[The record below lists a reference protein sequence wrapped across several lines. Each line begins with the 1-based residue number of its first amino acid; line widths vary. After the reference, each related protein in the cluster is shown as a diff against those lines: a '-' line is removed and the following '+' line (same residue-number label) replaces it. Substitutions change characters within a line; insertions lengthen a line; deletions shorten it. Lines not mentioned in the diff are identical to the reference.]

1 VAEKTGGDGRRNNR
15 PPVSGQFKP
24 GQSGNKL
31 GRKKGSHN
39 HRTELSDQL
48 SKTIAVTENGKRV
61 RKRKSDVIIAQQ
73 INKALAGDLKAA
85 QFIIEQMVKYGL
97 LVEHENEP
105 AKLAADDALVF
116 EHIVRRIRDAK
127 AESDPSDLPTEGN
140 SETIPPAEED
150 RKP

>member
-1 VAEKTGGDGRRNNR
+1 VAERTGGDGRRNNR

-48 SKTIAVTENGKRV
+48 SKTIAVTENGKRS
-61 RKRKSDVIIAQQ
+61 RKKKWAVIIAQQ
-73 INKALAGDLKAA
+73 IKKALNGDLKAT
-85 QFIIEQMVKYGL
+85 QFITEQMAKYGL
-97 LVEHENEP
+97 LVENESEP
-105 AKLAADDALVF
+105 AKLATDDALVF
-116 EHIVRRIRDAK
+116 EDIVRRIRDTN